1 MKSRNNKKNTTK
13 RNTVKILI
21 SILAAVAALLL
32 CIGVGS
38 VFISPADAWNILMS
52 KLFGT
57 QLSPRIQDITVSIF
71 WEIRMPRVMTA
82 FLVGAAL
89 AVSGTVMQSVLQ
101 NPLASS
107 YTLGV
112 SSGAS
117 VGAALIIVS
126 GFSIP
131 FIGALTLPLTAFV
144 FGLGTVLLAIGITG
158 KLDKNMHNQTIILV
172 GMVLSLFVNAILTM
186 ISAVFRQHMQ
196 QLMIWTM
203 GSFSS
208 RTWYHVSVMFPVCL
222 IGTLLLMHY
231 SREMDILTFGDDQAM
246 TIGVDTH
253 RVKIILLVIASA
265 MTGTSVCFSGVIG
278 FIDLIAPHVVRRIF
292 GPAHRIAIPMSA
304 ILGGTFMMLADLV
317 SRTAIAPQEMPV
329 GAVTALIGAPFFMYI
344 FFRKDS
350 HE

>member
-1 MKSRNNKKNTTK
+1 MRSKSKYDKKGNMIK
-13 RNTVKILI
+13 VLI
-21 SILAAVAALLL
+21 SILAAVCALLAG
-32 CIGVGS
+32 IGVGS
-38 VFISPADAWNILMS
+38 VFIPPADAYSILGN

-57 QLSPRIQDITVSIF
+57 SLAPHIQDVSVSIF
-71 WEIRMPRVMTA
+71 WEIRMPRVLTA
-82 FLVGAAL
+82 FFAGAAL

-117 VGAALIIVS
+117 VGAALVMVS
-126 GFSIP
+126 GFSVP
-131 FIGALTLPLTAFV
+131 FLGSLTLPLTAFI
-144 FGLGTVLLAIGITG
+144 FGLGTVMLAIGIAG
-158 KLDKNMHNQTIILV
+158 RLDKNMHNQTIILV

-186 ISAVFRQHMQ
+186 ISAVFRDHMQ
-196 QLMIWTM
+196 QLLIWTM

-208 RTWYHVSVMFPVCL
+208 RTWYHVSVMLPVTL
-222 IGTLLLMHY
+222 AGTLLLTRY

-246 TIGVDTH
+246 AIGVDTR
-253 RVKIILLVIASA
+253 RVKMILLIIASA

-292 GPAHRIAIPMSA
+292 GPAHRYAVPMSA
-304 ILGGTFMMLADLV
+304 LFGGTFMVIADLI
-317 SRTAIAPQEMPV
+317 SRTAAAPQEIPV